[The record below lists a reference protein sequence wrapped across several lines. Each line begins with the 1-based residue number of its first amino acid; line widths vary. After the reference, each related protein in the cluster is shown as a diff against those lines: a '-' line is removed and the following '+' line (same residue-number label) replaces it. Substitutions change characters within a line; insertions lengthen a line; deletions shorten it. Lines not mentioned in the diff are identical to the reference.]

1 MNKICPN
8 CRQNFSEE
16 FDKCVYCGE
25 MLVLQQNMEEIEDLS
40 TDKAIS
46 SMTDQEILD
55 TYKSY
60 KELLLQQGDI
70 TTDEDFVQGIRQN
83 NYDKRISQMRLETV
97 QTKNEKNIP
106 KCPTCQSTNIQKIGG
121 LERGVSVA
129 AWGLFSKKIN
139 KSFKCKNCGYTW

>member
-1 MNKICPN
+1 MNKVCPK
-8 CRQNFSEE
+8 CSQNFSME
-16 FDKCVYCGE
+16 FDECVYCGE
-25 MLVLQQNMEEIEDLS
+25 TLVFQENMDEVEDLLENK
-40 TDKAIS
+40 DIS

-60 KELLLQQGDI
+60 KNQLIQQGAV
-70 TTDEDFVQGIRQN
+70 TTDEDFVRGIRQS
-83 NYDKRISQMRLETV
+83 NYDKRMSQMEIETV
-97 QTKNEKNIP
+97 PSKYEKHIP
-106 KCPTCQSTNIQKIGG
+106 KCPTCQSTNIQKING

>member
-16 FDKCVYCGE
+16 FDECVCCGE
-25 MLVLQQNMEEIEDLS
+25 TLVLQQNMEEIEDLP
-40 TDKAIS
+40 TDKAIY

-60 KELLLQQGDI
+60 KEFLLQQGTI

-83 NYDKRISQMRLETV
+83 THDKRMSQMELETV

-106 KCPTCQSTNIQKIGG
+106 KCPTCQSTNIQKING